1 MNRRSFIKKLGLLG
15 LVPFIPK
22 VFFEPKNKESRD
34 FEIEE
39 TCSMY
44 DILPHKAYPT
54 FGQVTKIIN
63 GRKVTIPVLT
73 SEYKAVWLVRY

>member
-22 VFFEPKNKESRD
+22 VFFEPKKQELRN

-39 TCSMY
+39 EAFNIS
-44 DILPHKAYPT
+44 PHKHYPT

-73 SEYKAVWLVRY
+73 SEYKAVWVG